1 MGVLSPTFLV
11 PLKLVVVFVPPPPQ
25 ATASRVP
32 AIPTA
37 NSLVSRNTSLLL
49 GLAALAAPVY
59 ISGPALRHAPRAPR
73 PALAGS
79 LLAGIL
85 PFPNARD
92 PSGTY
97 SKLLHHRPYRPRQVD
112 PGRQAPGAHGRGSSA
127 GDGGPDAGHDG
138 PGARAGHHDQAPGG
152 PPFLRRPFG

>member
-59 ISGPALRHAPRAPR
+59 ISARPAPRAPR
-73 PALAGS
+73 PA
-79 LLAGIL
+79 
-85 PFPNARD
+85 P
-92 PSGTY
+92 
-97 SKLLHHRPYRPRQVD
+97 
-112 PGRQAPGAHGRGSSA
+112 
-127 GDGGPDAGHDG
+127 
-138 PGARAGHHDQAPGG
+138 RAGRVAPGG
-152 PPFLRRPFG
+152 HPTILQCPGPLRNVFETSASSPIST

>member
-49 GLAALAAPVY
+49 GLAALAAP
-59 ISGPALRHAPRAPR
+59 STFGPAPRQSARAP
-73 PALAGS
+73 AG
-79 LLAGIL
+79 
-85 PFPNARD
+85 R
-92 PSGTY
+92 
-97 SKLLHHRPYRPRQVD
+97 V
-112 PGRQAPGAHGRGSSA
+112 
-127 GDGGPDAGHDG
+127 
-138 PGARAGHHDQAPGG
+138 APGG
-152 PPFLRRPFG
+152 HPTILQCPGPLRNVFETSASSP

>member
-1 MGVLSPTFLV
+1 MPPLALIRPCQRGASAWIALPEAADWPVIGVLSPTFLV

-73 PALAGS
+73 PA
-79 LLAGIL
+79 
-85 PFPNARD
+85 
-92 PSGTY
+92 
-97 SKLLHHRPYRPRQVD
+97 PRASRV
-112 PGRQAPGAHGRGSSA
+112 
-127 GDGGPDAGHDG
+127 
-138 PGARAGHHDQAPGG
+138 APGG
-152 PPFLRRPFG
+152 HPTILQCPGPLRNVFETSASS